1 MRSRSTSVTVLYNI
15 NSKKDRKGV
24 SLDRNNNFTTSREVE
39 KQPRMVHT
47 SSRHVNEGFFG
58 VSKWIQHVSTRLDV
72 EKHYEI
78 GAVIGKGNFSSVHF
92 TRRKVDGTKCALKQV
107 EKRAMRGKC
116 FFVDNEVEML
126 SLIHHDHIISIMDA
140 YSTQTEYF
148 IVFEHAQYGDL
159 YETIRKNGRIDEPDA
174 AIITLQI
181 TSALGYLHDR
191 NVVHRDVKPE
201 NLLLVDKFNVKLCD
215 FGLAC
220 HVLGPLYRVCGTPT
234 YCAPE
239 VLTEKGYSTKC
250 DIWSLGVVL
259 YVMLA
264 GYAPFRAPD
273 QNRLFKLIIA
283 ANIAFDMP
291 EWKNIS
297 LKARDLITRLM
308 NKSEDRRPLASQ
320 IASHPWILPYTIDS
334 IDDE

>member
-1 MRSRSTSVTVLYNI
+1 MRARSSSVTVLYDKRHRN
-15 NSKKDRKGV
+15 GV
-24 SLDRNNNFTTSREVE
+24 SLDRNNNYAAREVE

-58 VSKWIQHVSTRLDV
+58 VSKWIQRVDGRQDI

-78 GAVIGKGNFSSVHF
+78 GVVIGKGNFSSVHL
-92 TRRKVDGTKCALKQV
+92 TKRKEDGTKCALKQV

-126 SLIHHDHIISIMDA
+126 SLIQHDHIISIIDA
-140 YSTQTEYF
+140 FSTENQYF

-159 YETIRKNGRIDEPDA
+159 YETIRKNGRIEEPDA
-174 AIITLQI
+174 AIITLQVA
-181 TSALGYLHDR
+181 SALTYLHER

-201 NLLLVDKFNVKLCD
+201 NLLLVDKFSVKLCD

-220 HVLGPLYRVCGTPT
+220 HVLGPLYRICGTPT

-239 VLTEKGYSTKC
+239 VLRETGYSTLC

-259 YVMLA
+259 YVMLV

-273 QNRLFKLIIA
+273 QTRLFKLIMQA
-283 ANIAFDMP
+283 KPNMDMP
-291 EWKNIS
+291 EWKGIS
-297 LKARDLITRLM
+297 MKAKDLVSRLM

-320 IASHPWILPYTIDS
+320 IVSHPWIAPFTMDN